1 MSFAEYEMKV
11 IQWSEKRKIIPNSTP
26 LAQSIKACEEIN
38 ELVDALRDGNKI
50 EAIDAVGDTVVCLIN
65 VCALLDVNLTD
76 CLEAAE
82 SIKDVAKM
90 HNEVIVA
97 GLQRFG
103 PMGKDQIA
111 NNTGLQPNQVS
122 RRLSELEQIGLIELT
137 GKQVKSNSGRN
148 EREWRFK
155 PVQQELA

>member
-1 MSFAEYEMKV
+1 MFKFFRARAKDPITSF
-11 IQWSEKRKIIPNSTP
+11 
-26 LAQSIKACEEIN
+26 
-38 ELVDALRDGNKI
+38 
-50 EAIDAVGDTVVCLIN
+50 
-65 VCALLDVNLTD
+65 
-76 CLEAAE
+76 EAAA

-122 RRLSELEQIGLIELT
+122 RRLSELEEIGLIELT